1 MHSDGQLVVGQS
13 VLDSVLYLSS
23 LAVVESVECSDEI
36 SCDPSD
42 SLESNAFTDLT
53 VYILNDFI
61 IHTGTSVVIF
71 FFVRNYSI
79 PCMGICKAILM
90 YIVVSFRTYHIILW
104 IIMWKTLWI
113 TVFHQN

>member
-1 MHSDGQLVVGQS
+1 MGQS
-13 VLDSVLYLSS
+13 VLYSVLYLGS
-23 LAVVESVECSDEI
+23 LTVVESVESSDEI

-42 SLESNAFTDLT
+42 PFEANAFADLAIH
-53 VYILNDFI
+53 ILYYLV
-61 IHTGTSVVIF
+61 IHISTSVRHLL
-71 FFVRNYSI
+71 FVRNHSI
-79 PCMGICKAILM
+79 PCIGICKAILM